1 MEEEFEDE
9 DAMEAEEEED
19 LFGGAAS
26 DAALS
31 PSDRA
36 AQRTEMVRQ
45 IAQTSRLY
53 PRERKQEAPAIRKGT
68 LRKIVQ
74 RSESAEELEG
84 LKDVLRAWRVL
95 GKNVTEMA
103 ANEIIGKFPEM
114 ICGRSADIRQRRAA
128 RQDER
133 TSLLSW
139 RRTEYNV
146 SLPL

>member
-9 DAMEAEEEED
+9 DAMEAEEDED
-19 LFGGAAS
+19 LFGSAGS
-26 DAALS
+26 DAALN

-45 IAQTSRLY
+45 IVQTSRLY

-68 LRKIVQ
+68 LRKVVQ

-103 ANEIIGKFPEM
+103 ANEIIGGSRRVRFLKKSCADNASSVLQSWTSGP
-114 ICGRSADIRQRRAA
+114 RSRAG
-128 RQDER
+128 
-133 TSLLSW
+133 
-139 RRTEYNV
+139 
-146 SLPL
+146 